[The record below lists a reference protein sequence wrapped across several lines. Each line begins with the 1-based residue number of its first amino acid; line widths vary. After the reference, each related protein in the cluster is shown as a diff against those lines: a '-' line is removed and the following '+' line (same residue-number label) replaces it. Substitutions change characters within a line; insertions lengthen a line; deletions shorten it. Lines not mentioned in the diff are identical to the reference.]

1 MTGNDLGVIDI
12 QTGEFGAF
20 AGDELVARTVE
31 AVFADAVFL
40 VVLVG
45 QGVHEVG
52 CGKRLVERG
61 VEYGYL
67 FHAGKDFFDGEDAFE
82 VGRIVQRG
90 DLEQRAD
97 LLLDLFGYQTA
108 LREKFAAVRYAM
120 TDGLH
125 FVERPDY
132 AVHGVGQ
139 GLKHQADARR
149 VIGNRLVELELLL
162 ADGFVREIAFRK
174 ADALDQTFG
183 EQFAGLGFH
192 VDHLVFDRRTAAV
205 EY

>member
-1 MTGNDLGVIDI
+1 M
-12 QTGEFGAF
+12 
-20 AGDELVARTVE
+20 
-31 AVFADAVFL
+31 
-40 VVLVG
+40 
-45 QGVHEVG
+45 
-52 CGKRLVERG
+52 ERG

-149 VIGNRLVELELLL
+149 VIGNRLVEFELLL

-192 VDHLVFDRRTAAV
+192 VDHLIFDRRTAAV